1 MYVALIDNSLLL
13 DDVVI
18 GMKKWKNILDY
29 DSSGV
34 ESQDGVVY
42 SSYNNADAVV
52 VSIHNKNW
60 EKRRKIPAANY
71 KRMVL
76 FISYPMKSTNHY

>member
-1 MYVALIDNSLLL
+1 M
-13 DDVVI
+13 
-18 GMKKWKNILDY
+18 KNILDY
-29 DSSGV
+29 DSSSI

-60 EKRRKIPAANY
+60 EKRRKIPAAN
-71 KRMVL
+71 
-76 FISYPMKSTNHY
+76 